1 MTPDT
6 PGSLRVVISDDDLF
20 LREGTRSILARSK
33 NIEIVGVAS
42 DGEELSSLVK
52 EHSPD
57 SVVLHVRSPSERSET
72 VESAL
77 MLRHEYPQMGV
88 VVISQHPNP
97 EQAIEILRNGANGF
111 AYLVRDQLDD
121 PSQLSEAIHRVSGG
135 GLILDPTVVNA
146 VLESQRRRERSRI
159 RGLTMREHEVLSLM
173 ATGRNNA
180 AIGRTLTLTEGAV
193 EKHIN
198 SLFRKLGLGEETD
211 INQRVAAVLFYLHDS
226 NSK

>member
-1 MTPDT
+1 MTALET
-6 PGSLRVVISDDDLF
+6 KSSLRVVIGDDDLF
-20 LREGTRSILARSK
+20 LREGTKSILAS
-33 NIEIVGVAS
+33 IDDIQIVGVAS
-42 DGEELSSLVK
+42 DPEELTGLVK
-52 EHSPD
+52 EHTPD
-57 SVVLHVRSPSERSET
+57 AVVLHVRTPSERSET

-77 MLRHEYPQMGV
+77 MLRNEYPSLGV

-97 EQAIEILRNGANGF
+97 DQAIGILRNGANGF

-121 PSQLSEAIHRVSGG
+121 PSQLGEAIHRVSGG

-159 RGLTMREHEVLSLM
+159 RGLTAREHEVLSLM

-180 AIGRTLTLTEGAV
+180 AIGRTLTLTEGAI

-198 SLFRKLGLGEETD
+198 SIFRKLGFGEESD
-211 INQRVAAVLFYLHDS
+211 INSRVAAVLFYLHD
-226 NSK
+226 NNK